1 MLTALFLRE
10 LAPKE
15 NALGVSS
22 ASHTVY
28 SSLDVRK
35 PTLGRNPSK
44 CGKSFQQNYDFLTH
58 HRSHIGEN
66 VGICLE
72 CGESIRWRIFSG
84 LNNTKS
90 RLRRSLVTSEKS
102 CPWPAPLVYQGTHTN
117 ENPVNISS
125 LKKVLLETSTFGPQ
139 RTYSV
144 ENFALVR
151 DLVVDL
157 VHIIDMRITVLTV
170 SWPLGWRRL

>member
-1 MLTALFLRE
+1 MLHTLCTAHWTSENSHWGETLASVEKASNRTMTFL
-10 LAPKE
+10 
-15 NALGVSS
+15 
-22 ASHTVY
+22 
-28 SSLDVRK
+28 
-35 PTLGRNPSK
+35 
-44 CGKSFQQNYDFLTH
+44 H

-72 CGESIRWRIFSG
+72 CGESISWRIFSG

-90 RLRRSLVTSEKS
+90 RLRRALVTSEKS
-102 CPWPAPLVYQGTHTN
+102 CPWPAPLVYQGTHTS

-139 RTYSV
+139 RTYSA

-157 VHIIDMRITVLTV
+157 VHTIDMRITVLTV
-170 SWPLGWRRL
+170 S

>member
-1 MLTALFLRE
+1 MRTQTEELRYQYSVCDKGFRQGSALLQHQTVHLSEKPSICHAADPHKRTRTGGEPWRCRVRE
-10 LAPKE
+10 LPSSAHSSLSEGIRNKR
-15 NALGVSS
+15 NALGVNS

-58 HRSHIGEN
+58 QRSHIGEN

-72 CGESIRWRIFSG
+72 CGESIRWRTFSG

-90 RLRRSLVTSEKS
+90 HLRRALVTSEKS
-102 CPWPAPLVYQGTHTN
+102 CP
-117 ENPVNISS
+117 
-125 LKKVLLETSTFGPQ
+125 
-139 RTYSV
+139 
-144 ENFALVR
+144 
-151 DLVVDL
+151 
-157 VHIIDMRITVLTV
+157 
-170 SWPLGWRRL
+170 